1 MLKIKENYEDVT
13 IEYSLNGVRVTKK
26 LKDITEQEIE
36 SAEKCGVHLAKYFE
50 KTELNIEF
58 SNELPTINYKAIEVE
73 QPELQAVTFEKPKRK
88 RK

>member
-50 KTELNIEF
+50 KTVEPTEEPT
-58 SNELPTINYKAIEVE
+58 ELPTIAYEGIEV
-73 QPELQAVTFEKPKRK
+73 KPKRK

>member
-50 KTELNIEF
+50 KTELPTEEPT
-58 SNELPTINYKAIEVE
+58 ELPTIAYEGVEV
-73 QPELQAVTFEKPKRK
+73 KPKRK